1 MHNCS
6 KEMVGFHDDNVTL
19 PQSERTE
26 MRDRRDA
33 NRNRLKNGLEK
44 NENPLPRECATQGS
58 YAMKTM
64 IQRPRKD
71 YDIDDGAYF
80 KKEDLVGPAGG
91 DISALDA
98 RKMVR
103 DALDDGNFKTAP
115 EVRTNCVR
123 VYYNAGYHVDMPVYR
138 IVTETDSNQEE
149 EYYELASSEWQR
161 SDARD
166 VTQWFDDENKSQS
179 PDDTN
184 GRQLRR
190 MTRFLKYFSKS
201 RPSWTKKILSGF
213 GITKLVTERYRGD
226 ANREDISLYDT
237 MKAIRDRLDEDLVI
251 EHPVTPDAT
260 ITDGDDDPKAR
271 FLRDKLSDAIE
282 WLDILFQSGCTRE
295 EALKAWD
302 KVFNTTYF
310 SDQDADTKGAQ
321 NAGPTI
327 LTSGMLK
334 EQGTSQEAQ
343 SAVRKKGGGRY
354 A

>member
-6 KEMVGFHDDNVTL
+6 KEMMGFHDDDVTL

-64 IQRPRKD
+64 IQRPGKD

-91 DISALDA
+91 EMSALDA

-123 VYYNAGYHVDMPVYR
+123 VYYSAGYHVDMPVYR
-138 IVTETDSNQEE
+138 IVAETDSNQEE
-149 EYYELASSEWQR
+149 EHYELAGSEWKR

-166 VTQWFDDENKSQS
+166 VTQWFDDENKRQS

-190 MTRFLKYFSKS
+190 VTRLLKYFAKS
-201 RPSWTKKILSGF
+201 RTSWEKRILSGF
-213 GITKLVTERYRGD
+213 GITKLVTECYR
-226 ANREDISLYDT
+226 ANLSREDTALYDT
-237 MKAIRDRLDEDLVI
+237 MSAIRSRLEYDLIVK
-251 EHPVTPDAT
+251 HPVTPDET

-271 FLRDKLSDAIE
+271 FLRDKLSDALE
-282 WLDILFQSGCTRE
+282 WLDVLFQSGCTRE

-310 SDQDADTKGAQ
+310 SDQDTDTKGTQ

>member
-6 KEMVGFHDDNVTL
+6 KEMMGFHDDDVTL
-19 PQSERTE
+19 PQPERTE

-33 NRNRLKNGLEK
+33 NRNRLKDGLEK
-44 NENPLPRECATQGS
+44 NENTLPRECATQGS

-64 IQRPRKD
+64 IQRPGKD

-80 KKEDLVGPAGG
+80 KRDDLVGPAGG
-91 DISALDA
+91 EMSALDA

-123 VYYNAGYHVDMPVYR
+123 VYYSAGYHVDMPVYR
-138 IVTETDSNQEE
+138 IVAETDSTQE
-149 EYYELASSEWQR
+149 EYYELASSEWKR

-166 VTQWFDDENKSQS
+166 VTQWFDDENKRQS

-190 MTRFLKYFSKS
+190 MTRLLKYFAKS
-201 RPSWTKKILSGF
+201 RPSWKKSILSGF
-213 GITKLVTERYRGD
+213 GITKLVTECYR
-226 ANREDISLYDT
+226 ANLSREDTALYDT
-237 MKAIRDRLDEDLVI
+237 MAAIRNRLEYDLIVK
-251 EHPVTPDAT
+251 HPVTPDAT

-271 FLRDKLSDAIE
+271 FLRDKLSDALE
-282 WLDILFQSGCTRE
+282 WLDVLFQSDCTRKK
-295 EALKAWD
+295 ALKVWD
-302 KVFNTTYF
+302 KVFDTSYF
-310 SDQDADTKGAQ
+310 SDQEADNKRTQ
-321 NAGPTI
+321 NAALSAG
-327 LTSGMLK
+327 LLK
-334 EQGTSQEAQ
+334 EQGTSPSAQ
-343 SAVRKKGGGRY
+343 AAVRKKGGGRY

>member
-1 MHNCS
+1 MHDCS
-6 KEMVGFHDDNVTL
+6 KEMVGFHDDDVTL

-64 IQRPRKD
+64 TQHPGKD

-80 KKEDLVGPAGG
+80 KRDDLVGPAGG
-91 DISALDA
+91 EMSALDV

-103 DALDDGNFKTAP
+103 DALDDGNFKTPP

-123 VYYNAGYHVDMPVYR
+123 VYYSAGYHVDMPVYR
-138 IVTETDSNQEE
+138 IVTETDYNQEE
-149 EYYELASSEWQR
+149 EYYELASSEWKR

-166 VTQWFDDENKSQS
+166 VTQWFDDENISQS
-179 PDDTN
+179 PDATN
-184 GRQLRR
+184 GRQLRQI
-190 MTRFLKYFSKS
+190 TRLLKYFAKS
-201 RPSWTKKILSGF
+201 RTSWKKSILSGF
-213 GITKLVTERYRGD
+213 GITKLVTECYQGN
-226 ANREDISLYDT
+226 ANREDTALYDT
-237 MKAIRDRLDEDLVI
+237 MAAIRNRLEYDLIVK
-251 EHPVTPDAT
+251 HPVTPDAT

-271 FLRDKLSDAIE
+271 FLRDKLSDALE
-282 WLDILFQSGCTRE
+282 WLDVLLRSGCTRE
-295 EALKAWD
+295 EALAAWD
-302 KVFNTTYF
+302 KVFNTKYF
-310 SDQDADTKGAQ
+310 SDQDADTKSAQ
-321 NAGPTI
+321 NAGPTT

-334 EQGTSQEAQ
+334 EQGASQEAQ